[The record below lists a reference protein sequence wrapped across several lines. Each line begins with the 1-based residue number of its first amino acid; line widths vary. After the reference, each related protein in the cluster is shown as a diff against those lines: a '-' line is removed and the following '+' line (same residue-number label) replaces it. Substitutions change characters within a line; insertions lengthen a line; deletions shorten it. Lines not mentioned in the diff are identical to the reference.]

1 VVILSFVLRIKSSAG
16 RQFSSPKSP
25 TTCSCKTFSWRWK
38 SLEESRDYRL
48 VNITAS
54 SQPDLERAIE
64 KWMQDSNAAVSLH

>member
-1 VVILSFVLRIKSSAG
+1 VLLIKFSVSKSAT
-16 RQFSSPKSP
+16 S
-25 TTCSCKTFSWRWK
+25 CSCKTFSWRWK

-64 KWMQDSNAAVSLH
+64 KWMQDSNAAVSLQP